1 MLLGLVFIFTNLV
14 YCLITTIVY
23 LSKKR
28 INNIETKIYKV
39 IMFSTLLALVLEM
52 SCGLLIRYYTNSPLT
67 YLINKAHIANMC
79 F

>member
-28 INNIETKIYKV
+28 INSIETKIYK
-39 IMFSTLLALVLEM
+39 IISKE
-52 SCGLLIRYYTNSPLT
+52 
-67 YLINKAHIANMC
+67 
-79 F
+79 